1 MDDPGRGVGFAPGAV
16 AVTGVAET
24 GQTHWPERVCPHTGK
39 VTVIGSLSDIEAIV
53 QGKAGTHIRTAKPG
67 ITYL

>member
-1 MDDPGRGVGFAPGAV
+1 V